1 MDSGAIRTE
10 TPQPVILRGH
20 KGKIVDL
27 AFSHDGKTLASAS
40 WDGSIGI
47 WPLADAAGDVS
58 YPSRFI
64 RVMRSVNAVQFS
76 DDDAFLYSAG
86 RMDRFVIGVSNRRIF
101 EKSGS

>member
-1 MDSGAIRTE
+1 MTTAQLGQE

-47 WPLADAAGDVS
+47 WPLAVAAGDVS
-58 YPSRFI
+58 YSSRFI
-64 RVMRSVNAVQFS
+64 KGHEVR
-76 DDDAFLYSAG
+76 
-86 RMDRFVIGVSNRRIF
+86 
-101 EKSGS
+101 